1 MWFFSRGWLP
11 LMNYFAGVECIVPVR
26 WEFVEEQNICKQC
39 LWENKYFVGGC
50 MHWHWVHSACQMRAC
65 WGAPGLGMA
74 EKGKESQWTLN
85 FGQISKYTSTQW
97 TLCTPFQFK
106 VSLRNS
112 RGWKT
117 NSSLHSAHLVV
128 IMAWF
133 FQHSSD
139 FQRPPSTAKKML
151 QKSFKNSPMS

>member
-1 MWFFSRGWLP
+1 MGWLLSHVKSTTP
-11 LMNYFAGVECIVPVR
+11 VLLKVVAKIFARRKWSILRGR
-26 WEFVEEQNICKQC
+26 
-39 LWENKYFVGGC
+39 GC
-50 MHWHWVHSACQMRAC
+50 MQWRWVHSACQMRAC